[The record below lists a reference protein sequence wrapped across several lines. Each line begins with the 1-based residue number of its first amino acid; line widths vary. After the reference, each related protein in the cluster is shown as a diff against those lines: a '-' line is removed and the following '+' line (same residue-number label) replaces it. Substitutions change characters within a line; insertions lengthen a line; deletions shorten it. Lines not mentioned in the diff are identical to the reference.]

1 VRNEETGEDSGR
13 VLIVPVVVE
22 PVVVP
27 VPLTVVPIQTT
38 EAQSAVGV
46 TVLRGGKVDI
56 PPPLPDRGN
65 ERLVRQQEVQQAGV
79 HRALPRQFV
88 QPVLAPGVE
97 VPGAD
102 CRSGTAGSSPGRTR
116 SDPWAYVRPHSNR
129 RGYRA

>member
-1 VRNEETGEDSGR
+1 MRNEETGEDSGR

-56 PPPLPDRGN
+56 PPPPS
-65 ERLVRQQEVQQAGV
+65 
-79 HRALPRQFV
+79 
-88 QPVLAPGVE
+88 
-97 VPGAD
+97 
-102 CRSGTAGSSPGRTR
+102 RSRE
-116 SDPWAYVRPHSNR
+116 
-129 RGYRA
+129 

>member
-46 TVLRGGKVDI
+46 TVLRGGK
-56 PPPLPDRGN
+56 
-65 ERLVRQQEVQQAGV
+65 
-79 HRALPRQFV
+79 
-88 QPVLAPGVE
+88 
-97 VPGAD
+97 
-102 CRSGTAGSSPGRTR
+102 
-116 SDPWAYVRPHSNR
+116 
-129 RGYRA
+129 